1 MTGRFA
7 LLSERTYHADVDESV
22 IFEGNEMKFFTLDM
36 DEVGVIKLWNY
47 LLLLEERCFNF

>member
-36 DEVGVIKLWNY
+36 DEVGVIKL
-47 LLLLEERCFNF
+47 